1 MAGRRCPAK
10 GCPKILTQGERYCP
24 THAREY
30 EGRRGTPVHRG
41 YDQAHRARRAAWQA
55 RIDAGQRVTC
65 ATCPAVLTGRAWDLG
80 HDHERDGYIGPQCI
94 TCNRGEAGRRGRAT
108 QV

>member
-30 EGRRGTPVHRG
+30 EGRRGTPVQRG

-65 ATCPAVLTGRAWDLG
+65 ARCCQPIRPAEPWALDHDDLDRTKYLGPSHASCNNAAGGRNA
-80 HDHERDGYIGPQCI
+80 HR
-94 TCNRGEAGRRGRAT
+94 
-108 QV
+108 